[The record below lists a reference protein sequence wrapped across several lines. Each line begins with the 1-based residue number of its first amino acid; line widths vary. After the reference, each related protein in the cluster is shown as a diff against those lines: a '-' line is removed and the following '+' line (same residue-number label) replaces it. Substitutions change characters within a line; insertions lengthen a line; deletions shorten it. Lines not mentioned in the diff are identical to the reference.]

1 MYSILPKLR
10 EDMQLRGFS
19 KHTIRSYTERVTDYL
34 SLLNKP
40 LSVTTEYD
48 VRAFQLYLQNVRHLT
63 PGSVN
68 VHMAAV
74 RYLYEV
80 TLCRHMNWKIAPMM
94 KKPHKLPVLL
104 THEEIQMILDNTLN
118 LKHKTMFMLA
128 YSAGLRI
135 SEIAHLRVTD
145 IDSSNMRIFVK
156 GGKGNK
162 DRYTVLSEICLDT
175 LRQYWRMYRPKHPEN
190 YLFLGMRNLTCITEN
205 TIAAAFDKA
214 VKSVGITK
222 NVSMHTLRHCFAT
235 DLLNNGASLMEI
247 KELLGHAN
255 MQSTSIYLHLAN
267 VAANITSPLDVLYG
281 EEDG

>member
-19 KHTIRSYTERVTDYL
+19 KHTIRSYTECVTEYL

-40 LSVTTEYD
+40 LSATTEYD

-94 KKPHKLPVLL
+94 KKPHKLPELL

-135 SEIAHLRVTD
+135 SEIAHLRVSD

-190 YLFLGMRNLTCITEN
+190 YLFRIFSYCIHHSGYAESGGFSESAYHLQSHVQSSMGNL
-205 TIAAAFDKA
+205 A
-214 VKSVGITK
+214 
-222 NVSMHTLRHCFAT
+222 
-235 DLLNNGASLMEI
+235 
-247 KELLGHAN
+247 
-255 MQSTSIYLHLAN
+255 
-267 VAANITSPLDVLYG
+267 
-281 EEDG
+281 

>member
-1 MYSILPKLR
+1 
-10 EDMQLRGFS
+10 
-19 KHTIRSYTERVTDYL
+19 
-34 SLLNKP
+34 
-40 LSVTTEYD
+40 
-48 VRAFQLYLQNVRHLT
+48 
-63 PGSVN
+63 
-68 VHMAAV
+68 
-74 RYLYEV
+74 
-80 TLCRHMNWKIAPMM
+80 MNWKIAPMM
-94 KKPHKLPVLL
+94 KKPHKLPELL

-162 DRYTVLSEICLDT
+162 DRYTVLSEVCLDT

-190 YLFLGMRNLTCITEN
+190 YLFLGMRNMTCITVG
-205 TIAAAFDKA
+205 TIATAFDKA

-255 MQSTSIYLHLAN
+255 MQSTSIYLHLTN
-267 VAANITSPLDVLYG
+267 VAANVTSPLDVLYG